1 MRLPPLPKASILR
14 GAVSAA
20 VLGSLF
26 VAAPARAA
34 EPKEASR
41 PDFAFGH
48 PEAEATLLGLT
59 GAANFTYLIPPR
71 VAFWSPFR
79 ARPFDSLVSKV
90 SDMTGAIGGSFL
102 QLGLGFVF
110 ETSYLYA
117 SGVSIPG
124 AAALHEFAVESES
137 LLLTSAVT
145 GLIKNIAG
153 RCRPRAYFGL
163 DKPCRER
170 DAFPSGHTSAIASF
184 SGARFV
190 NLVQTPLNEAF
201 ALRFSA
207 LLTSEVATAVTGVL
221 RIWSG
226 SHSWEDVLAGAAI
239 GHATGITIALLH
251 PRVTLRDG
259 EPYDDDAA
267 AAAAPLT
274 ARNAF
279 FSWSGS
285 F

>member
-1 MRLPPLPKASILR
+1 MRLPPLPTCAAVFASVLW
-14 GAVSAA
+14 ATPASAA
-20 VLGSLF
+20 DPEEG
-26 VAAPARAA
+26 
-34 EPKEASR
+34 SR
-41 PDFAFGH
+41 PGFAFGH

-59 GAANFTYLIPPR
+59 GAANLTYLIPPR
-71 VAFWSPFR
+71 VAFFPPFR

-90 SDMTGAIGGSFL
+90 SDMTGAIGGSFI

-124 AAALHEFAVESES
+124 AAALHEVAIESEA
-137 LLLTSAVT
+137 LFLTSAIT
-145 GLIKNIAG
+145 GLIKNITG
-153 RCRPRAYFGL
+153 RCRPRAYFGR

-190 NLVQTPLNEAF
+190 NLVETPPNEAF
-201 ALRFSA
+201 GLRFA
-207 LLTSEVATAVTGVL
+207 GFLTSEIATAVTGVL
-221 RIWSG
+221 RVWSG

-251 PRVTLRDG
+251 PRVTLRNG
-259 EPYDDDAA
+259 EPFDDEATKA
-267 AAAAPLT
+267 SAPL
-274 ARNAF
+274 AVGRNAF